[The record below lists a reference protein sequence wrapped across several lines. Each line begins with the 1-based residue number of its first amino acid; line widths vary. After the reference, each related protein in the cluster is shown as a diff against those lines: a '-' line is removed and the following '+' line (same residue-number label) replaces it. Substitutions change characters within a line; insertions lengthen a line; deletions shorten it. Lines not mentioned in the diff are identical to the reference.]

1 MSFLESKIKDNPAF
15 FDDQGPTLGHKKRF
29 VDKLDQVGWQASDQ
43 GHWSN
48 WLGIAA
54 VALVFIAASVL
65 VFKYS
70 IRDISGA
77 VMREVVQIDFSGDI
91 ENVFA
96 YYESITNVKVGQID
110 QLALNDEQA
119 LRVKT
124 VAEKQLENLDA
135 TLAEIEKE
143 YVKNPENTKLQAAL
157 INNKRKKA
165 EVMDNILKQMSQ
177 ANQPLDNAQ
186 IMNP

>member
-15 FDDQGPTLGHKKRF
+15 FDDKDPTLGHKKRF
-29 VDKLDQVGWQASDQ
+29 VDKLDQAELQTADSGR
-43 GHWSN
+43 WSN
-48 WLGIAA
+48 LLRIAA
-54 VALVFIAASVL
+54 VAVVFIAASVL

-70 IRDISGA
+70 IEDLSGA

-96 YYESITNVKVGQID
+96 YYESITNAKVGQID

-119 LRVKT
+119 SRVKT
-124 VAEKQLENLDA
+124 VAAMQLENLDA

-143 YVKNPENTKLQAAL
+143 YAKNPENAMLKAAL
-157 INNKRKKA
+157 VNNKRKKA
-165 EVMDNILKQMSQ
+165 EVMDNILKQMGQ
-177 ANQPLDNAQ
+177 ANQPLEETPQ
-186 IMNP
+186 MNP

>member
-1 MSFLESKIKDNPAF
+1 MSFLESKIKDNPDF
-15 FDDQGPTLGHKKRF
+15 FDDQEPSLGHKKRF
-29 VDKLDQVGWQASDQ
+29 IDKLDQVEIQEVDQ
-43 GHWSN
+43 GQWSN

-54 VALVFIAASVL
+54 VALVFIVASVL

-70 IRDISGA
+70 IEDISGA

-96 YYESITNVKVGQID
+96 YYESITNTKISQID
-110 QLALNDEQA
+110 QLAVNDAQA
-119 LRVKT
+119 RHVKFL
-124 VAEKQLENLDA
+124 AEKQLENLDA

-143 YVKNPENTKLQAAL
+143 YAKNPENTKLQAAL

-165 EVMDNILKQMSQ
+165 EVMDNILAQLDL
-177 ANQPLDNAQ
+177 ANQPLDNTQ